1 MATDTTPPKIL
12 GRDEIL
18 AAADRPI
25 VLVDVPEW
33 GGAVFVRS
41 ISGAERDA
49 FELSWAADKTNIR
62 AKLAAVCCCDESGDP
77 LFDHADDIAA
87 LGDKSGAAL
96 DRVFDAATKLNKFT
110 DKDIDELEK
119 N

>member
-1 MATDTTPPKIL
+1 MANDTPPKIL
-12 GRDEIL
+12 GREEIL
-18 AAADRPI
+18 AAVDRPL

-33 GGAVFVRS
+33 GGAVYVRA
-41 ISGAERDA
+41 ISAVERDA
-49 FELSWAADKTNIR
+49 FELGYAEDKTNLR
-62 AKLAAVCCCDESGDP
+62 AKLAALCCCDEEGAA

-96 DRVFDAATKLNKFT
+96 DRVFEAATKLNKFT
-110 DKDIDELEK
+110 GKDIDELEK